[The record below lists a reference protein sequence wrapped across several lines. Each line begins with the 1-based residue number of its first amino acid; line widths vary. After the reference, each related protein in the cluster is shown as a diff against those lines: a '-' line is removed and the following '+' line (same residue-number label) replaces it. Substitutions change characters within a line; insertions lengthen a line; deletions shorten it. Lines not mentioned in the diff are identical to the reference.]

1 MLSEKNMTS
10 LNRILS
16 ISVVLILLSMVLLSM
31 GFWASETASGTTKG
45 EDSEIEKLKIENLIL
60 SKTIDSLKIEVETSR
75 FVIDKYET
83 CVMLLEEESKD
94 CWIRF
99 DSIYKNHE

>member
-1 MLSEKNMTS
+1 M
-10 LNRILS
+10 
-16 ISVVLILLSMVLLSM
+16 
-31 GFWASETASGTTKG
+31 
-45 EDSEIEKLKIENLIL
+45 
-60 SKTIDSLKIEVETSR
+60 DSLKISLEVSG

-94 CWIRF
+94 CWIKF

>member
-1 MLSEKNMTS
+1 MTKA
-10 LNRILS
+10 NRLLPIP
-16 ISVVLILLSMVLLSM
+16 IFLILASMISLWII
-31 GFWASETASGTTKG
+31 FWKSPNGYEEFAKKEELIK
-45 EDSEIEKLKIENLIL
+45 KLKEENKKLQ
-60 SKTIDSLKIEVETSR
+60 SNVDSLKISLEVSG

-94 CWIRF
+94 CWIKF